1 MPKIFCAAIDCEFN
15 GYDGKCHAK
24 EVALS
29 DHSIMTLWEGRQ
41 RYQKCKTYQK
51 SQAATEMEQFFA
63 KAVAEAKEKRMKEVN
78 NGRCKTKG
86 DT

>member
-1 MPKIFCAAIDCEFN
+1 MHKVYCAAMDCEFN

-24 EVALS
+24 EVAMS

-51 SQAATEMEQFFA
+51 SHEAIEMERFI
-63 KAVAEAKEKRMKEVN
+63 EAAIKQKEAN
-78 NGRCKTKG
+78 DGNSN

>member
-15 GYDGKCHAK
+15 GDDGKCHAK
-24 EVALS
+24 KVALS

-51 SQAATEMEQFFA
+51 SKAATEMEQFIA
-63 KAVAEAKEKRMKEVN
+63 KAVAEAKGKWMHEH
-78 NGRCKTKG
+78 
-86 DT
+86 

>member
-24 EVALS
+24 EIALS

-41 RYQKCKTYQK
+41 QYQKCKTYQK
-51 SQAATEMEQFFA
+51 LQAAIDYERFI
-63 KAVAEAKEKRMKEVN
+63 EAAIKQREAN
-78 NGRCKTKG
+78 NGNRN

>member
-1 MPKIFCAAIDCEFN
+1 MPKIFCAAMDCEFN
-15 GYDGKCHAK
+15 GDDGKCHAK
-24 EVALS
+24 EIALS

-51 SQAATEMEQFFA
+51 SQAATEMEQFIA

-78 NGRCKTKG
+78 NGRC
-86 DT
+86 